1 MSNSAVLGNSQTLA
15 RRDGR
20 TGGNEERGRARHP
33 GEVRLTAVST
43 SQSQEETRVS
53 VEGDLDLTSV
63 PAFRAAVDEAVETR
77 EKKRLVVDLRQTSY
91 IDSAGLEQLLA
102 ANRKLAAQG
111 DRLTVRVLPGSQ
123 PQTVLGVVGFGT
135 IMDVEP
141 ATGAE

>member
-1 MSNSAVLGNSQTLA
+1 MM
-15 RRDGR
+15 
-20 TGGNEERGRARHP
+20 
-33 GEVRLTAVST
+33 AVSI
-43 SQSQEETRVS
+43 SQLQEETRVS

-63 PAFRAAVDEAVETR
+63 PAFRAAVDEALGTR
-77 EKKRLVVDLRQTSY
+77 EKRRLVVDLRQTSY